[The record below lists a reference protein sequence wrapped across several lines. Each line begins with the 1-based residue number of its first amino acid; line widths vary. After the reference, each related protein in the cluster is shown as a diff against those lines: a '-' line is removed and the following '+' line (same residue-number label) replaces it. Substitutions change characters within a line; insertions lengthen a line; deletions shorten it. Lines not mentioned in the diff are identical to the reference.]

1 MIVIAVSNIFYSS
14 LITPNGTIAA
24 VLKGEIENTK
34 RRNASNTR
42 ISSFVFKHILFKN
55 FLHKY
60 LQLFRKFLFLR
71 PKSNK

>member
-1 MIVIAVSNIFYSS
+1 M
-14 LITPNGTIAA
+14 
-24 VLKGEIENTK
+24 K
-34 RRNASNTR
+34 RRNASNNR

-71 PKSNK
+71 PKTNK